1 MLKKIPNDWFF
12 SFEHL
17 GPGEKEGDKYMNVGT
32 ICPAL
37 KPLQEGLKKLIL
49 EIVKY
54 LKLLLSTQRG
64 N

>member
-1 MLKKIPNDWFF
+1 MILFLL
-12 SFEHL
+12 STSV
-17 GPGEKEGDKYMNVGT
+17 GPGEKEGDKYVNVGT

-54 LKLLLSTQRG
+54 LQLLLNTQRE

>member
-1 MLKKIPNDWFF
+1 MIDFV

-17 GPGEKEGDKYMNVGT
+17 SPGEKEGDKCVNVGT

-54 LKLLLSTQRG
+54 LQMLLNTQRE

>member
-1 MLKKIPNDWFF
+1 MILFLL
-12 SFEHL
+12 STSV
-17 GPGEKEGDKYMNVGT
+17 GPGEKEGDKCVNVGT

-54 LKLLLSTQRG
+54 LQLLLNTQRE